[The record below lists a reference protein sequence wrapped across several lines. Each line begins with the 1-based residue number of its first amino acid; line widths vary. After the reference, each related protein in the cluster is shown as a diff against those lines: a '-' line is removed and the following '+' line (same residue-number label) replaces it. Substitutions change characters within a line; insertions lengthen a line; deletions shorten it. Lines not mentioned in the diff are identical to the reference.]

1 MTRPKTAALAALL
14 SAAAAL
20 PSTAQ
25 EMSEA
30 DMRAIHDRVFTLDTH
45 VDIGTGYAT
54 PALDPGQMTR
64 AQVTLPGMRIGGLDA
79 GFFIVYVGQEE
90 TTEEGLADMREEAE
104 DKYQAIQRMLRAY
117 PDQIGFAVTA
127 DEAEEIYEG
136 GRLVTLIGM
145 ENASPLGD
153 GVDDVPMWAER
164 GVRYMS
170 ITHFGHNQF
179 GGSSNPRE
187 DLGDAPEDPGL
198 TDLGRELIP
207 ALNDAGIMVDIS
219 HVGKR
224 TGLEAM
230 ELSRSPIIASHSTA
244 RAVYDNPRGL
254 DDEQLRAIAEDDGVA
269 QITAF
274 RSYLGPVDDGLS
286 EALEALSARLGLESG
301 ADFRAAS
308 PDVLDEYAREQA
320 RLRDEFPDVT
330 LEQFLDHVEHAIE
343 VAGIDHV
350 GLSGDFDGGGG
361 VDGWDSAADS
371 FNVSAALLERG
382 HTEEDLA
389 KLWSGNVL
397 RVLRA
402 TEAAAAE

>member
-1 MTRPKTAALAALL
+1 MTRPILAALAALL
-14 SAAAAL
+14 STAAMPAAA
-20 PSTAQ
+20 Q
-25 EMSEA
+25 DMSEA
-30 DMRAIHDRVFTLDTH
+30 EMREIHDRVFTLDTH

-54 PALDPGQMTR
+54 PALDPGQMNR
-64 AQVTLPGMRIGGLDA
+64 AQVTLPGMRIGGLDS
-79 GFFIVYVGQEE
+79 GFFIVYVGQQE
-90 TTEEGLADMREEAE
+90 TTEEGLTEMRALAE

-117 PDQIGFAVTA
+117 PDQIGFAATA

-136 GRLVTLIGM
+136 GRLVALIGM
-145 ENASPLGD
+145 ENASPLGMS
-153 GVDDVPMWAER
+153 VEDVPMWAER

-187 DLGDAPEDPGL
+187 DLGDAEEDPGL

-207 ALNDAGIMVDIS
+207 ALNDAGIMIDIS

-230 ELSRSPIIASHSTA
+230 ELSRSPIMASHSTA

-274 RSYLGPVDDGLS
+274 RAYLGPVDEGLTEAIS
-286 EALEALSARLGLESG
+286 ELRTRLGLESG

-308 PDVLDEYAREQA
+308 PDVLDEYTREQN

-330 LEQFLDHVEHAIE
+330 LATFIDHVVHAIE

-382 HTEEDLA
+382 YTEEDLH
-389 KLWSGNVL
+389 KLWSANVL

-402 TEAAAAE
+402 AEEAAAD

>member
-1 MTRPKTAALAALL
+1 MTRPILAALAALL
-14 SAAAAL
+14 STAAMPAAA
-20 PSTAQ
+20 Q
-25 EMSEA
+25 DMSEA
-30 DMRAIHDRVFTLDTH
+30 EMREIHDRVFTLDTH

-54 PALDPGQMTR
+54 PALDPGQMNR
-64 AQVTLPGMRIGGLDA
+64 AQVTLPGMRIGGLDS
-79 GFFIVYVGQEE
+79 GFFIVYVGQQE
-90 TTEEGLADMREEAE
+90 TTEEGLTEMRALAE

-117 PDQIGFAVTA
+117 PDQIGFAATA

-136 GRLVTLIGM
+136 GRLVALIGM
-145 ENASPLGD
+145 ENASPLGMS
-153 GVDDVPMWAER
+153 VEDVPMWAER

-187 DLGDAPEDPGL
+187 DLGDAEEDPGL

-207 ALNDAGIMVDIS
+207 ALNDAGIMIDIS

-230 ELSRSPIIASHSTA
+230 ELSRSPIMASHSTA

-274 RSYLGPVDDGLS
+274 RAYLGPVDEGLTEAIS
-286 EALEALSARLGLESG
+286 ELRTRLGLESG

-308 PDVLDEYAREQA
+308 PDVLDEYTREQN

-330 LEQFLDHVEHAIE
+330 LATFIDHVVHAIE

-371 FNVSAALLERG
+371 FNVSASLLERG
-382 HTEEDLA
+382 YTEEDLH
-389 KLWSGNVL
+389 KLWSANVL

-402 TEAAAAE
+402 AEEAAAD

>member
-1 MTRPKTAALAALL
+1 MAALAALL
-14 SAAAAL
+14 STASAAL
-20 PSTAQ
+20 PATAQ

-30 DMRAIHDRVFTLDTH
+30 EMRAIHDRVFTLDTH

-79 GFFIVYVGQEE
+79 GFFIVYVGQQE
-90 TTEEGLADMREEAE
+90 TTEAGLADMSAEAE

-117 PDQIGFAVTA
+117 PDQIGFAATA

-136 GRLVTLIGM
+136 GRLVALIGM

-153 GVDDVPMWAER
+153 SVEDVPMWAER

-179 GGSSNPRE
+179 GGSSNPRD

-207 ALNDAGIMVDIS
+207 ALNDAGIMIDIS

-230 ELSRSPIIASHSTA
+230 ELSRSPILASHSTA

-269 QITAF
+269 HITAF
-274 RSYLGPVDDGLS
+274 RSYLGPVDEGLS
-286 EALEALSARLGLESG
+286 EAIAELRTRLGLESG
-301 ADFRAAS
+301 ADFRVAS
-308 PDVLDEYAREQA
+308 PDTLDEYAREQA

-330 LEQFLDHVEHAIE
+330 LDQFIDHVVHAIE

-361 VDGWDSAADS
+361 VEGWDSAADS
-371 FNVSAALLERG
+371 VNVSMALMERG
-382 HTEEDLA
+382 YTEEDLA

-402 TEAAAAE
+402 AEAAAAE